1 MSKRLIFFSNNCRYD
16 FLCVP
21 SSSCIVKALTHLW
34 EETSL
39 LGGPACHGD
48 IGVTQGTD
56 LSFVNL
62 GDEELQNLIE
72 SFEV

>member
-16 FLCVP
+16 FLCVL

-39 LGGPACHGD
+39 LGGPACRGD
-48 IGVTQGTD
+48 IRVTQGMD
-56 LSFVNL
+56 LSFANL
-62 GDEELQNLIE
+62 GDEELQNVIE